1 MSRAF
6 TAAIS
11 SPCLLFT
18 LKAGLLSVEALDTAA
33 EDSQLGVG
41 RLYKASIITIITT
54 SASSVPFFTLIQLKY
69 MQDQTRERTKKF
81 WKTDN
86 YWLALLRDIIIA
98 FLVVAVIMSI
108 VYAYSGSVT
117 PLVAVQSGSMEPHI
131 NIGDVV
137 LDRGLNRVSVVT
149 YNDGKATNYQSF
161 GNYGDVIVYRPNGD
175 EHATPIIHRAMYW
188 VNAGDRLPNN
198 QTAVHA
204 GYITKGDNNQDY
216 DQPLL
221 FGGMPRVEPV
231 KPEWIIGVAQQPP
244 IPWIGNLRLAL
255 PFVINPLTTA
265 SDQYQRFP
273 IFNFNSF
280 APRA

>member
-1 MSRAF
+1 
-6 TAAIS
+6 
-11 SPCLLFT
+11 
-18 LKAGLLSVEALDTAA
+18 
-33 EDSQLGVG
+33 
-41 RLYKASIITIITT
+41 
-54 SASSVPFFTLIQLKY
+54 

-86 YWLALLRDIIIA
+86 YWLALLRDILVA

-137 LDRGLNRVSVVT
+137 LIRGLDRVQVVT
-149 YNDGKATNYQSF
+149 SKDGKATNHQSF
-161 GNYGDVIVYRPNGD
+161 GNYGDVIVYKPNGA

-198 QTAVHA
+198 QTAAHA
-204 GYITKGDNNQDY
+204 GFITKGDNNQDY

-221 FGGMPRVEPV
+221 LGGTPSVEPV
-231 KPEWIIGVAQQPP
+231 KPEWIIGVAQQPA

-255 PFVINPLTTA
+255 PTVITPLVKVSA
-265 SDQYQRFP
+265 ARQNIP
-273 IFNFNSF
+273 IFCLTESF
-280 APRA
+280 ALSRLNTSLDYGSFAAGVKLA

>member
-1 MSRAF
+1 
-6 TAAIS
+6 
-11 SPCLLFT
+11 
-18 LKAGLLSVEALDTAA
+18 
-33 EDSQLGVG
+33 
-41 RLYKASIITIITT
+41 
-54 SASSVPFFTLIQLKY
+54 
-69 MQDQTRERTKKF
+69 MQDQTRERTKKL

-86 YWLALLRDIIIA
+86 YWLALLRDIIVA
-98 FLVVAVIMSI
+98 FLVVAVILSI
-108 VYAYSGSVT
+108 VYWYSGSVN

-137 LDRGLNRVSVVT
+137 FNRGLNRVSVVT

-198 QTAVHA
+198 QTAAHA
-204 GYITKGDNNQDY
+204 GFITKGDHNQDY

-221 FGGMPRVEPV
+221 FGGMPSVEPV
-231 KPEWIIGVAQQPP
+231 KPEWIIGVSQQPA

-255 PFVINPLTTA
+255 PTVITPLVTVSAGCQNIPILSLTDSFTLSSLNALRVCGGFVAGSKLVSTA
-265 SDQYQRFP
+265 FYD
-273 IFNFNSF
+273 N
-280 APRA
+280 